1 MKLRYNQNLIK
12 KICTN
17 LILICLF
24 VNFNPV
30 FAEQENTNSE
40 EQAGKV
46 LFHGK
51 VELNDNKKQEKEIF
65 TGETK
70 TVEQGTRLKMTV
82 SSVISSGYN
91 QKDDEFFAEI
101 TNDLTVPGGIVIPM
115 GTIAHGKVNA
125 LTASK
130 RLGRDAYITLNFDY
144 LITPD
149 GRKIPIEASMT
160 TKRNAASSV
169 AKVALEDTAYT
180 VAGGVLGGFLA
191 LKYLGV
197 GTAIASHGYTVAGGA
212 GVGALV
218 GATASVVRKGGE
230 VLIAPGD
237 EINVEVKGA
246 LNLPVMKEEAFKDDE
261 KSIDGLDIKIV
272 GYRLEKDPFGE
283 LNTITLNILVN
294 NQTEKTFSTFDI
306 ALVNDYKAV
315 YYPSLFGDTSLWF
328 VKIKPGAR
336 MIGTLSFAVDNPKRK
351 HWIVFYDSVTRKQ
364 LARISVN
371 NAKKRIE
378 QNRKNKKDKK

>member
-1 MKLRYNQNLIK
+1 MNLKNKHHFIK
-12 KICTN
+12 KIYASF
-17 LILICLF
+17 LLLCLF
-24 VNFNPV
+24 INCNLV
-30 FAEQENTNSE
+30 FGEQQNTNSD
-40 EQAGKV
+40 EQSGKV

-51 VELNDNKKQEKEIF
+51 VEINEDKKKEKEIF

-82 SSVISSGYN
+82 SNVLSSSYN

-101 TNDLTVPGGIVIPM
+101 TNDLSVPGGIVVPA
-115 GTIAHGKVNA
+115 GTIAHGKVHA
-125 LTASK
+125 LTESK

-160 TKRNAASSV
+160 TKRNAASSL
-169 AKVALEDTAYT
+169 AKVALEDTACT
-180 VAGGVLGGFLA
+180 VAGGVLGGLLA

-197 GTAIASHGYTVAGGA
+197 GTAIASHGYSVAGGA
-212 GVGALV
+212 GIGAVV

-246 LNLPVMKEEAFKDDE
+246 LNLPVIKEEAFKEDE
-261 KSIDGLDIKIV
+261 KTIEGLNVQIV

-283 LNTITLNILVN
+283 LNTITLNILVD

-328 VKIKPGAR
+328 VKIKPGSR
-336 MIGTLSFAVDNPKRK
+336 MIGTLSFSVDNPKRK
-351 HWIVFYDSVTRKQ
+351 HWVVFYDSVTRKQ

-378 QNRKNKKDKK
+378 KNKKSKKDKK